1 MGRKLLPSLRDTTL
15 RSFLNVIPNELVKTF
30 NKASLTLTLKNGS
43 EVWFRPLYDPEVL
56 KSYEIA
62 GFFIDEA
69 NEVDEEIYKRLKDRM
84 RQKLRN
90 GMRPRYQSIIALNPT
105 EEDHWIPQLF
115 FFQKPENHALFQSTT
130 FDNMQHLPREY
141 VKELEQMYSPDVLQR
156 LLYGQFGKVH
166 KGRPVYPQFSRGN
179 HIYPLDF
186 DHKLP
191 LIRGWDFGYQHPAC
205 VFMQLDGSQVRVLG
219 ELMGKRTYLDDFVE
233 DVVIPYQ
240 NLHFK
245 NANRFLDYC
254 DPHGADKT
262 DKPKTSIQILNEK
275 RIFPVYRRTYIQEG
289 IKAVKRFLDT
299 KDRQGNSNFIIHPR
313 CKLLIEGL
321 KGGYHRLDGDE
332 DPEKDGYYDH
342 CFAAGTLID
351 TARGPVPIEDV
362 KERDL
367 VLTRGGFQPVL
378 FSGQTG
384 VRPVMSLEFSNGA
397 KLSCTPDHR
406 IFTSNRG
413 FVEAQLLTEYD
424 ELVTTQ
430 VWTPSVTREPS
441 TEDIQ
446 TLKTDLLAAT
456 LDPLAGEE
464 SPCFFTEKSGKT
476 TEDQSL
482 QGTTSTTRM
491 ETQGITDS
499 GILSAFQVLNTK
511 FGMLPSAPNEP
522 SPPST
527 SQSSTPLA
535 HSQPSGTPQKPEEPG
550 IKNTQSESG
559 KIDRS
564 SSLRSTALSAEISS
578 PSKSA
583 SSTKQSSAEE
593 HAERAILD
601 ADTVRL
607 VARSLREKPEPVFD
621 LTVENHH
628 EFFAEGILVHNCQDA
643 LRYSLVFIEQ
653 RQRIHRLE
661 TMEVNVFIDP
671 RTGRRIEYGT

>member
-1 MGRKLLPSLRDTTL
+1 MDLIDDYLPTPWQQKFHQSAARHKALVGGLGAGKSLAACQEVKTCLLESPGSIWIVGRKLLPSLRDTTL

-245 NANRFLDYC
+245 NANKFLDYC

-342 CFAAGTLID
+342 L
-351 TARGPVPIEDV
+351 
-362 KERDL
+362 
-367 VLTRGGFQPVL
+367 
-378 FSGQTG
+378 
-384 VRPVMSLEFSNGA
+384 
-397 KLSCTPDHR
+397 
-406 IFTSNRG
+406 
-413 FVEAQLLTEYD
+413 
-424 ELVTTQ
+424 
-430 VWTPSVTREPS
+430 
-441 TEDIQ
+441 
-446 TLKTDLLAAT
+446 
-456 LDPLAGEE
+456 
-464 SPCFFTEKSGKT
+464 
-476 TEDQSL
+476 
-482 QGTTSTTRM
+482 
-491 ETQGITDS
+491 
-499 GILSAFQVLNTK
+499 
-511 FGMLPSAPNEP
+511 
-522 SPPST
+522 
-527 SQSSTPLA
+527 
-535 HSQPSGTPQKPEEPG
+535 
-550 IKNTQSESG
+550 
-559 KIDRS
+559 
-564 SSLRSTALSAEISS
+564 
-578 PSKSA
+578 
-583 SSTKQSSAEE
+583 
-593 HAERAILD
+593 
-601 ADTVRL
+601 
-607 VARSLREKPEPVFD
+607 
-621 LTVENHH
+621 
-628 EFFAEGILVHNCQDA
+628 QDA